1 MVSTTE
7 NSISDQ
13 QLFTDAMARISAWRQ
28 IEGIKADG
36 SRVPLIEA
44 PQEVKDAYL
53 VAIRAISKL
62 KPDDTD
68 PWMLGK
74 IQLIIRKS
82 TRYIIYLDQNFEI
95 QWWWT
100 SPPADLD
107 NLTLLQTHITQIET
121 DSNFLME
128 KVGKPWQFPSFFRNT
143 QADADSATLSLPF
156 QASSELIGIRAMLG
170 EAAAIAMNGGK
181 QEDWGRVIDEA
192 RKQVTLAKDRRC
204 RPWFIFWFLVPVI
217 LANFLPHFSLSCW
230 PDVTTLCMQ
239 KWGQGH
245 AHAMLALGAGTIGAL
260 VSAISRTQ
268 QIGLDPRS
276 GQLGLFTEAL
286 SRAILGAT
294 AGALTSLAID
304 GHLILGQELVN
315 TPALRFFLAFAA
327 GFSER
332 VLPALIGKAE
342 TTITG
347 EVTKKS

>member
-1 MVSTTE
+1 MASTTE
-7 NSISDQ
+7 DIESDE

-28 IEGIKADG
+28 IEGIDEKGESIPLCKADDD
-36 SRVPLIEA
+36 
-44 PQEVKDAYL
+44 VKDAYL
-53 VAIRAISKL
+53 IALRVISRL
-62 KPDDTD
+62 KPGGTD

-74 IQLIIRKS
+74 IQVLIRKS

-95 QWWWT
+95 QWWWII
-100 SPPADLD
+100 PPDDVD

-128 KVGKPWQFPSFFRNT
+128 KVENFWRFLHFFQEKQPEYETST
-143 QADADSATLSLPF
+143 QSLPF
-156 QASSELIGIRAMLG
+156 QASIELIGIRTMLG

-181 QEDWGRVIDEA
+181 SDDWGRVIDEA

-204 RPWFIFWFLVPVI
+204 RPWFIFWFLVPVV
-217 LANFLPHFSLSCW
+217 LANFLPHVNMFCWTDTTSLCF
-230 PDVTTLCMQ
+230 Q

-245 AHAMLALGAGTIGAL
+245 THAMLALGAGTIGAL

-304 GHLILGQELVN
+304 GHLILGEELVN

-347 EVTKKS
+347 DPSKK